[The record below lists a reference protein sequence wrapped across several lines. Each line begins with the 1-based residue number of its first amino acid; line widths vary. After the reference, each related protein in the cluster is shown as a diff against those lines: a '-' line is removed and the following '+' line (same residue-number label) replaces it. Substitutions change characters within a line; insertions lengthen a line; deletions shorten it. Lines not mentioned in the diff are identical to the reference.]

1 MKKYTS
7 CFVIPYFGKLPSN
20 IEIFLKTCEYNKNF
34 NWLLFTDDKTKY
46 QYPNNVLKIECTFG
60 QFVDRIQKKF
70 QIPISINTPK
80 KLCDYKPA
88 YGYICE
94 DELKKYDFWGYC
106 DLDQLFGD
114 LNKFIKD
121 EILEKYDKL
130 FCLGH
135 MTIFRNIERIN
146 KLFMQ
151 EVNDK
156 TYLKTN
162 YREIF
167 QDEKNNV
174 FDEWPD
180 KIVNINI
187 LAQIYNVPTY
197 YKSDMIDI
205 APFKSIFEDIIR
217 VS

>member
-1 MKKYTS
+1 
-7 CFVIPYFGKLPSN
+7 
-20 IEIFLKTCEYNKNF
+20 
-34 NWLLFTDDKTKY
+34 
-46 QYPNNVLKIECTFG
+46 
-60 QFVDRIQKKF
+60 
-70 QIPISINTPK
+70 
-80 KLCDYKPA
+80 
-88 YGYICE
+88 
-94 DELKKYDFWGYC
+94 
-106 DLDQLFGD
+106 
-114 LNKFIKD
+114 
-121 EILEKYDKL
+121 
-130 FCLGH
+130 

-187 LAQIYNVPTY
+187 LTQIYNVPTY

-205 APFKSIFEDIIR
+205 IM